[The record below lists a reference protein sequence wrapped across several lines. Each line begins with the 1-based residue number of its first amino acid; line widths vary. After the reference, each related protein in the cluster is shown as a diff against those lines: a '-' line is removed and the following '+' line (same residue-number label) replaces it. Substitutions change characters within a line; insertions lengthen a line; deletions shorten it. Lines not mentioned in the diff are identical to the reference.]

1 LYEPLKQ
8 KFNKK
13 PSTQRQTAKK
23 EYLKIAKKRKPNH
36 KEIKKAIKKQLKRV
50 MTKLSEISL
59 TAIAI
64 IFLAMNLSTLLK
76 EVLSLFLCFF
86 YLKIVLA
93 DILIS

>member
-36 KEIKKAIKKQLKRV
+36 KEIKKAIKK
-50 MTKLSEISL
+50 
-59 TAIAI
+59 
-64 IFLAMNLSTLLK
+64 LLLYVSKNKTREEAANK
-76 EVLSLFLCFF
+76 EWC
-86 YLKIVLA
+86 
-93 DILIS
+93 